1 MYEKRVTAG
10 KEFMNHMKK
19 GLLAVSFGTS
29 VNETREKTIDAIER
43 ELAAA
48 CPGLPAV
55 PGLDQPYDYPKTET
69 AGSGA
74 D

>member
-48 CPGLPAV
+48 LSAV
-55 PGLDQPYDYPKTET
+55 PGMDQPYDYPKTET